1 MVTAFFITAAL
12 VFAVKAIRAARL
24 IASALWLAG
33 VSYLLATVF
42 YLMGAYAVAAIELS
56 VGAGL
61 VTVLF
66 VFAINAAGEQPTTLP
81 APVPKLLAGGLVIA
95 AVLLSAWL
103 AMPLNPIEVPPPEP
117 SLPVFVWQLRG
128 LDVLVQIVLIFS
140 GVLGLLGLL
149 AEVKAPLEHSVAEE
163 VAAARER
170 ELVALEHTA
179 LAARHAL
186 ATSMSEE

>member
-1 MVTAFFITAAL
+1 MVTAFFIIAAL
-12 VFAVKAIRAARL
+12 VFAIRAIRSARL
-24 IASALWLAG
+24 IVSALWLAG

-42 YLMGAYAVAAIELS
+42 YLMGAYAVAVIELS

-66 VFAINAAGEQPTTLP
+66 VFAIMAAGEEPTTLP
-81 APVPKLLAGGLVIA
+81 AHVPKLLAGGLVIA

-149 AEVKAPLEHSVAEE
+149 AEVKAPLEHPVAEE
-163 VAAARER
+163 VAAQRER

-179 LAARHAL
+179 LPARHSL
-186 ATSMSEE
+186 ATSMLEE